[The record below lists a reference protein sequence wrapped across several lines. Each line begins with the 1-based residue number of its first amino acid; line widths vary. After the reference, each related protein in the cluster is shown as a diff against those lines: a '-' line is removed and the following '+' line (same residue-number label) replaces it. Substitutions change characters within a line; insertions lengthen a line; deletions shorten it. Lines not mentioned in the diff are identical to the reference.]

1 MDAHEREA
9 AAATAAMDRRP
20 VAVGDRVK
28 GYAGG
33 RRFTGTLVAVQ
44 GDRCDVEIDSSWVTC
59 RRCDIERDEE
69 VRS

>member
-33 RRFTGTLVAVQ
+33 RRFTGTLVAV
-44 GDRCDVEIDSSWVTC
+44 DASWVTC
-59 RRCDIERDEE
+59 RRCDIERDTDG
-69 VRS
+69 